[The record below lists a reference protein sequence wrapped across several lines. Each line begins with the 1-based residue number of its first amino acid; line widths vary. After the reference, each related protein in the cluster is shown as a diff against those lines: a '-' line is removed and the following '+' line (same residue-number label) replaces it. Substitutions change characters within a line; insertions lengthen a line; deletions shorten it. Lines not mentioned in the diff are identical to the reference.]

1 MIISIIVA
9 VDTCNAIG
17 QRNKLPWYLPMDLK
31 RFKELTMGH
40 HMLMGRKTWE
50 SIGRPLPGRKS
61 IVITRNR
68 QYQPEGCIVVNTLQ
82 EGVNYAEQQG
92 ETELFIIGGGEI
104 FRSSITLADKIYL
117 SIVQTE
123 VKADTYFQEI
133 SSEEWLE
140 INEKYYPADHQHEY
154 AHYFKI
160 LIRRR

>member
-1 MIISIIVA
+1 
-9 VDTCNAIG
+9 
-17 QRNKLPWYLPMDLK
+17 MDLK